1 MTMKETVTAIKKIE
15 DIEFIITGYPEMF
28 LGYDQETLSDKF
40 IEPIITE
47 IGFYDEED
55 NYVSILEH
63 INEEE
68 FSNIKQTSFEALN
81 EEYYSRL

>member
-1 MTMKETVTAIKKIE
+1 MTMKETVTAIKEIE
-15 DIEFIITGYPEMF
+15 GVEFFITGHPEMF
-28 LGYDQETLSDKF
+28 LGYDQITLSDKF
-40 IEPIITE
+40 IDPIITE

-63 INEEE
+63 INEQE
-68 FSNIKQTSFEALN
+68 FSSIKEISFEALN